1 MGYVLKIDGAKYYI
15 TGDTEPMPQMA
26 GINPDVIFPLFYGCG
41 GNLDN
46 ALKMTYISKARVVVP
61 VHFSSGTGDV
71 DPRVIENVKKYIA
84 KLNGV
89 KSAYYKE
96 GKLILTQ

>member
-1 MGYVLKIDGAKYYI
+1 MR
-15 TGDTEPMPQMA
+15 
-26 GINPDVIFPLFYGCG
+26 
-41 GNLDN
+41 
-46 ALKMTYISKARVVVP
+46 RVGEIWTAPTVAP